1 MVFAEAS
8 CQASQFRLI
17 IHSFSL
23 TFDSNFLTLQCLI
36 SITFNFDLNGDSKI
50 DLVRSNY
57 RGYGIARYN
66 GESRI
71 N

>member
-50 DLVRSNY
+50 DLVRSNC